1 MLLMLFLTGCVDQQK
16 EVNTYRAVIDGEHP
30 AIVAEP
36 AAAQTLT
43 LEWAL
48 RLANR
53 RNEQLAS
60 KGEDYLQSLI
70 ARNKAAAAFLPT
82 ISLGPTYSIEDNRG
96 GSSAFTV
103 GTGASSTTVLF
114 GQSGSTIHQL
124 TVPASA
130 DINLFNGFRDAATL
144 KGAGFTAE
152 QRKALL
158 LDQQATLL
166 LNVAQTYYA
175 ILKSEKSADV
185 LANSLTY
192 QAERVRDTEAKV
204 RLGIS
209 RPLDLAQSRS
219 DLAGTK
225 VSLTQAHTDVRNGRA
240 TLAFMIGIPVVDG
253 PLSDRYIVPAGV
265 DNLDAYLQAGQFN
278 RQDLLAACHAEQA
291 AKQNVTA
298 AVGEYFPSVQ
308 FDPSYILAQ
317 SPGGGPLW
325 SLLFSANVPI
335 FSAGKIE
342 ADVRTAWSVFRQAAL
357 AESNV
362 RRQVVQDVRTSY
374 EDFTGSTQKLKDLRD
389 EVAAADD
396 ALKLSDRSYQLG
408 SATNLERLSSLDTL
422 LNAQLQLASEQF
434 NQKLYYLQ
442 LLRMTGLLTTES
454 PTVPVAYPATAPT
467 SVPVTNPTTAP
478 ATRANPEN

>member
-1 MLLMLFLTGCVDQQK
+1 
-16 EVNTYRAVIDGEHP
+16 
-30 AIVAEP
+30 
-36 AAAQTLT
+36 
-43 LEWAL
+43 
-48 RLANR
+48 
-53 RNEQLAS
+53 
-60 KGEDYLQSLI
+60 
-70 ARNKAAAAFLPT
+70 
-82 ISLGPTYSIEDNRG
+82 
-96 GSSAFTV
+96 
-103 GTGASSTTVLF
+103 
-114 GQSGSTIHQL
+114 
-124 TVPASA
+124 
-130 DINLFNGFRDAATL
+130 
-144 KGAGFTAE
+144 
-152 QRKALL
+152 
-158 LDQQATLL
+158 
-166 LNVAQTYYA
+166 
-175 ILKSEKSADV
+175 LKSEKSADV